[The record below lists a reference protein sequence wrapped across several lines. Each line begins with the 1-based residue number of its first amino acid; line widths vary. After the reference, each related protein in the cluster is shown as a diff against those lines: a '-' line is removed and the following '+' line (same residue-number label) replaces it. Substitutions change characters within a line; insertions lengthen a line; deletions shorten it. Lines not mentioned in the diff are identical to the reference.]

1 MLVLNKILRLYKRIF
16 WSLEKQAREAGVI
29 MGSHN
34 LIASRFWSTEPY
46 LIKIGSYCQL
56 TENTHIYT
64 HGGAIVARGK
74 YPDFDVFGKVVL
86 GNRVYVGAGAM
97 IMPGVTIGDNVLISA
112 GSVVT
117 KSIPSNVVVAGNPA
131 KFVCTLDEYIK
142 KNLPYNT
149 NTRELG
155 RKKKKKFLL
164 AQSEDK
170 FIKKGYI
177 QVPLENPKVTLRLP

>member
-1 MLVLNKILRLYKRIF
+1 MRFFNRITRLYKRLF
-16 WSLEKQAREAGVI
+16 WSLEKQAREAGVK

-56 TENTHIYT
+56 TEDTHIYT
-64 HGGAIVARGK
+64 HGGSIVARDK
-74 YPDFDVFGKVVL
+74 FPDFDVFGKVEL
-86 GNRVYVGAGAM
+86 GNRVYVGAGAI
-97 IMPGVTIGDNVLISA
+97 IMPGVTIGDNVLIAA

-131 KFVCTLDEYIK
+131 KFVCTLDEYIE

-149 NTRELG
+149 DSRALE
-155 RKKKKKFLL
+155 RKAKRKFLISL
-164 AQSEDK
+164 PEDK

-177 QVPLENPKVTLRLP
+177 NTPHP

>member
-1 MLVLNKILRLYKRIF
+1 MRFFNRFTRLYKRLF
-16 WSLEKQAREAGVI
+16 WSLEKQAREAGVK

-56 TENTHIYT
+56 TEETHIYT
-64 HGGAIVARGK
+64 HGGAIVARDK
-74 YPDFDVFGKVVL
+74 FPDFDVFGKVEL

-97 IMPGVTIGDNVLISA
+97 IMPGVTIGDNVLIAA

-131 KFVCTLDEYIK
+131 KFVCTLDEYIE

-149 NTRELG
+149 DSRALE
-155 RKKKKKFLL
+155 RKAKRKFLL
-164 AQSEDK
+164 SLPEDK

-177 QVPLENPKVTLRLP
+177 NAPQP